1 MVDIGGCLKARSH
14 CIILLNSYWSEVT
27 CRGGWK
33 SQKKTE
39 RKKEKWLCSK
49 EAHMKNGTLTAFL
62 PGLFICIVV
71 KKHWTE
77 TRIYP
82 KCCSWW
88 KFTHL
93 FWILVIFLS
102 FQSEEGK
109 KAPSIPLPKWE
120 CQLLAM
126 FCIYISIS
134 THLYVNIEMT
144 FTIG

>member
-33 SQKKTE
+33 SQKKKE

-49 EAHMKNGTLTAFL
+49 EAHMRNGTLTAFF
-62 PGLFICIVV
+62 PGLLICIVV
-71 KKHWTE
+71 KNHCTE

-82 KCCSWW
+82 KCCSSW

-93 FWILVIFLS
+93 FWLLVIFLS

-109 KAPSIPLPKWE
+109 KSQVFLFLNENVSFWQCSVSTYLYLPMYMW
-120 CQLLAM
+120 
-126 FCIYISIS
+126 I
-134 THLYVNIEMT
+134 
-144 FTIG
+144 